1 MSGQWRFDLPIIV
14 FDFPRE
20 TEYLYTIPERT
31 YDSILMFPLITLF
44 GQLAYKVLL
53 IFKNPQCKERV
64 SGSVVGILWCFLLNG
79 PVIAQ
84 MPTELH
90 EMRCMQ
96 TLTVGNSSY
105 T

>member
-31 YDSILMFPLITLF
+31 YDSFNYPFWPTCI
-44 GQLAYKVLL
+44 QNLL

-84 MPTELH
+84 MPTELY
-90 EMRCMQ
+90 EMRFMQ
-96 TLTVGNSSY
+96 TLAVGNSSY